1 MIEFRHSTSVWERFP
16 QLVPAVLRVE
26 GFRGDNMAGPAVDSR
41 VAAHVAR
48 AIERLATT
56 SIAELPEVGSWRR
69 AFAEMGLKPTQ
80 YRCASES
87 LLRRLAKHGSLPQ
100 VHPLVDLC
108 NAVSVAFAIPVAVLD
123 LGSITGALE
132 VRPASGDE
140 RYETFS
146 GEIEHPAPGEIVF
159 VDAAG
164 DAHARRWTNRQSG
177 ASAVRADTT
186 DVLIVA
192 EGLHPSASRDVPRLA
207 EVLAAEL
214 AELWGLTAKMDV
226 LSREHPTF
234 AA

>member
-1 MIEFRHSTSVWERFP
+1 MEFRHSTLVWDRFP

-26 GFRGDNMAGPAVDSR
+26 GIRGEAMAGPSVD
-41 VAAHVAR
+41 AR
-48 AIERLATT
+48 AAEHVGRAAERLAAAP
-56 SIAELPEVGSWRR
+56 IAELPEIRAWRR

-87 LLRRLAKHGSLPQ
+87 LLRRLDKHGSLPQ

-123 LGSITGALE
+123 LGHVSGALE
-132 VRPASGDE
+132 VRPAAGDE

-159 VDAAG
+159 VDADGA
-164 DAHARRWTNRQSG
+164 AHARRWTNRQSG
-177 ASAVRADTT
+177 ASAIRADTT
-186 DVLIVA
+186 DVLIVV
-192 EGLHPSASRDVPRLA
+192 EGLHASASRDVPRLA

-214 AELWGLTAKMDV
+214 AELWGLAAKAEV
-226 LSREHPTF
+226 LSREHSTF
-234 AA
+234 TA